1 MIAVPQWLR
10 ATAHVAPEQQLAGWP
25 LVWRRAGIA
34 LPVAFFAIYTAYSLL
49 RDHHLGTAGY
59 DLGIF
64 DQAVQQYAHF
74 NAPMTSLKGPGF
86 NLLGDHFSPILAVL
100 APLYWIWPDR
110 RMLLV
115 AQAAL
120 LAVSVIP
127 VVRVTARR
135 LGQWAGFAVGVAY
148 GLSWGIQG
156 MVGYDFHEVAFAI
169 PLLAFA
175 MAALADRRYRA
186 AALWTLPLLL
196 VKEDLGLTVAAIGLY
211 LVLRRQRRLGAG
223 LVLAG
228 VGTFL
233 LTTMVI
239 IPHLDHLFHTYRYWS
254 VVGSAKSNTAP
265 APGVGQILR
274 LLVDLPKDAVTP
286 VDKLTML
293 LWLFGIVAFVALR
306 SPLVLIAVPTL
317 LWRLVS
323 TNPAYWSIGQV
334 HYNAVLMP
342 IVFVAFADALP
353 ALLSGRWLVVRG
365 FGRIAVPVVLAV
377 ALLALPR
384 FSLWDLTR
392 ATTYQADPHA
402 AAARALAAR
411 IPSGAE
417 VSASDYLVPLVVD
430 RCTTV
435 LFPNTHNVPVSYVL
449 VDTTN
454 LYGVPLPH
462 DQQEAYLHALPGQG
476 YHVVGQADG
485 IELLRLMP

>member
-1 MIAVPQWLR
+1 VTAALRVSTQAVS
-10 ATAHVAPEQQLAGWP
+10 APLGGWP
-25 LVWRRAGIA
+25 LFWRRAGLA
-34 LPVAFFAIYTAYSLL
+34 LPVVFFGIYTAYSLL

-64 DQAVQQYAHF
+64 DQAVQSYSHF
-74 NAPMTSLKGPGF
+74 NAPMTPLKAPGF

-100 APLYWIWPDR
+100 APFYWIWPDR

-115 AQAAL
+115 AQALL
-120 LAVSVIP
+120 LAISVIP
-127 VVRVTARR
+127 VVGVTARR

-169 PLLAFA
+169 PLVAFA
-175 MAALADRRYRA
+175 MAALLEGRYRA
-186 AALWTLPLLL
+186 VAVWTLPLLL
-196 VKEDLGLTVAAIGLY
+196 VKEDLGLTVAAIGLC
-211 LVLRRQRRLGAG
+211 LLLRRQRRLGVG
-223 LVLAG
+223 LAVAG

-233 LTTMVI
+233 LTTLVI
-239 IPHLDHLFHTYRYWS
+239 VPKLDHLFHTYRYWG
-254 VVGSAKSNTAP
+254 VVGGATSNTAP
-265 APGVGQILR
+265 APGVGQVLR

-286 VDKLTML
+286 IDKPIML

-306 SPLVLIAVPTL
+306 SPLLLVAVPTL
-317 LWRLVS
+317 VWRLVS

-353 ALLSGRWLVVRG
+353 ALLSSRWRLLRG
-365 FGRIAVPVVLAV
+365 YGRIAVPAVLAV
-377 ALLALPR
+377 ALLVLPR
-384 FSLWDLTR
+384 FTLWDLTR

-402 AAARALAAR
+402 AAARALAGR
-411 IPSGAE
+411 IPSGVE

-430 RCTTV
+430 RDTTV
-435 LFPNTHNVPVSYVL
+435 LFPNTHHVPVEYVL

-462 DQQEAYLHALPGQG
+462 DQQEAYLLALPGQG
-476 YHVVGQADG
+476 YRVIAQADG
-485 IELLRLMP
+485 IELFQRA